1 MGGNFFP
8 LADSEPNSATICG
21 TTLPANLYGCLLTGW
36 KLANGSHDLGDY
48 PKRILYRYLAIGLK
62 LANDS
67 HEPGD
72 CSSILQEAYHWLE
85 V

>member
-1 MGGNFFP
+1 M
-8 LADSEPNSATICG
+8 AAMI
-21 TTLPANLYGCLLTGW
+21 
-36 KLANGSHDLGDY
+36 LGDY

-72 CSSILQEAYHWLE
+72 CSSILQESHHWLE